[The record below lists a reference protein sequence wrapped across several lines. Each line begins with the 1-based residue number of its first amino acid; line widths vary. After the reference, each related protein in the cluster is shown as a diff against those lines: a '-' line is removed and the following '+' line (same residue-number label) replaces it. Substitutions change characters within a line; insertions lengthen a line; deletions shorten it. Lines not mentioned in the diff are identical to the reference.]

1 MWIRWCWVWLMGRN
15 DLEGYQ
21 ERNGLL
27 EMWPSSRRHISLT
40 FILYAN
46 AWPLWNHGK
55 ESNIQRNSQVEGEWG
70 RKQGVKWQFYNGVRL
85 HPFIEARGGGRWHQ
99 KESTFFTSSI
109 SEKLIPLSPT
119 ASILIIISRVLN
131 NNQRRCWESKATQVR
146 VQTKKHKTKKTQ
158 NINFC
163 PWLLL
168 RGVIIFL
175 LLERTETLGILQLVD
190 VFYGVAEPRGSKHI
204 KRYICIV
211 HWISIKWWA
220 ALTTFKSILPRSSL
234 RWKNLEVRRLE
245 ISSNLVS

>member
-109 SEKLIPLSPT
+109 SEKLIPSSPT
-119 ASILIIISRVLN
+119 ASILIIISRVLIKTTKEGAEN
-131 NNQRRCWESKATQVR
+131 LKQPKLECKQKNTKQKSRLWKASYSGLHLVTDFYKMQVTTEGKAQTLISEITCYSLLIVPVIFNQDHTILEKKA
-146 VQTKKHKTKKTQ
+146 VQ
-158 NINFC
+158 F
-163 PWLLL
+163 
-168 RGVIIFL
+168 FMFY
-175 LLERTETLGILQLVD
+175 
-190 VFYGVAEPRGSKHI
+190 VFANECSYLPSP
-204 KRYICIV
+204 
-211 HWISIKWWA
+211 
-220 ALTTFKSILPRSSL
+220 LTS
-234 RWKNLEVRRLE
+234 
-245 ISSNLVS
+245 

>member
-27 EMWPSSRRHISLT
+27 EMWLSSRRHISLT

-55 ESNIQRNSQVEGEWG
+55 ESNIQRNSQVDGEWG

-109 SEKLIPLSPT
+109 SEKSIPSSPT

-131 NNQRRCWESKATQVR
+131 NNQRRCWESKATQAR
-146 VQTKKHKTKKTQ
+146 VQTKKHKTKKQT
-158 NINFC
+158 
-163 PWLLL
+163 
-168 RGVIIFL
+168 VK
-175 LLERTETLGILQLVD
+175 GIL
-190 VFYGVAEPRGSKHI
+190 FWTA
-204 KRYICIV
+204 
-211 HWISIKWWA
+211 
-220 ALTTFKSILPRSSL
+220 
-234 RWKNLEVRRLE
+234 
-245 ISSNLVS
+245 SSNWFLQNAGNYRRESTNTHLWDHLLFTFNSSSHL